1 MFTTFEYSGSRAS
14 ASRLDRQSAVRFA
27 RFLGDLLDQRFVIP
41 GTDIRIGLDPI
52 IGLIP
57 GIGDLLANLAGSL
70 ILVIAAQLNVPR
82 VVLARM
88 GLNVAINALIG
99 AVPFAGDVFSI
110 WFRSNAMNAAL
121 LARYAA
127 AERRRASAGDWL
139 FVVGVVAAVLL
150 IAGAAVAGI
159 VWLLRAML

>member
-1 MFTTFEYSGSRAS
+1 MSTTFEYSGSRAS
-14 ASRLDRQSAVRFA
+14 SRLDRQSAVQFA

-121 LARYAA
+121 LERYAT

-150 IAGAAVAGI
+150 IAAGAIAAI
-159 VWLLRAML
+159 VWLIRALF